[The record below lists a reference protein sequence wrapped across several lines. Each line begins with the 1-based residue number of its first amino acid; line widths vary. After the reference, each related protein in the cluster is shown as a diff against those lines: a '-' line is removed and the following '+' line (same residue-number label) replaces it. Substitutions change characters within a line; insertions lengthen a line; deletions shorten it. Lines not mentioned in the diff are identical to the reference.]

1 MIRLEMKNYKEA
13 TGISASLSSDK
24 VDKYDYPR
32 YISKGEETGEETLPS
47 NKGQIIERTKCAYSP
62 LGKAFETN
70 RETGS
75 CIKVVRPF

>member
-32 YISKGEETGEETLPS
+32 YITKGEETGEEKLPS
-47 NKGQIIERTKCAYSP
+47 NQGQIIERIKCAYSP

-75 CIKVVRPF
+75 WMKVFRPF